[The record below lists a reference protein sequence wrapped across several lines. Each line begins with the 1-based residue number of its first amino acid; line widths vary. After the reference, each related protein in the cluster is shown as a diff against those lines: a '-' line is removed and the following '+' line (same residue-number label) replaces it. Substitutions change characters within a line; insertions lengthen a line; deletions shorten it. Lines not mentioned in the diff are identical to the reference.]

1 MDVIWFYSWFLS
13 DNGVFPC
20 GMNNIPLVY
29 YKVLVLIGFLLV
41 PKLALA
47 AQSENILEDII
58 GLDPE
63 DISQAA
69 IDFVNL
75 SVNPGISGALFEV
88 DWPNR
93 DVKLLRSNLGF
104 GAEFSIRN
112 HWFDGY
118 WGLALVE
125 GKLEDTLEVHNTQN
139 EPITFF
145 VDRDILSLQGSFGF
159 SFPLNKALKYRP
171 YLSVSAAI
179 FDTHSTYIGRVD
191 GDQTSAAFFAQSE
204 TESFTTTIVQEV
216 LYDYR
221 MDSARIELSGIY
233 MLAYTDTFNAT
244 NPVLDTFGWSH
255 TGIFKARWSA
265 PTKLMTHGRSWW
277 WNTYYN
283 HVNFIGQ
290 EKLSLGFK
298 YYNEVG
304 VGMDYE
310 MNIKPLDLFGLRYVG
325 IKLGG
330 IFGDDVVGGSAGLTF
345 R

>member
-1 MDVIWFYSWFLS
+1 MKRNPANY
-13 DNGVFPC
+13 C
-20 GMNNIPLVY
+20 
-29 YKVLVLIGFLLV
+29 KVLVLLSFLLV
-41 PKLALA
+41 PNLAVA
-47 AQSENILEDII
+47 AQTKNILDDIN

-75 SVNPGISGALFEV
+75 SASPGLSGAVFEV

-104 GAEFSIRN
+104 GAEFTIRD
-112 HWFDGY
+112 HLFDGY
-118 WGLALVE
+118 WGLALVQGTLE
-125 GKLEDTLEVHNTQN
+125 DKLEFNNTLD
-139 EPITFF
+139 EPIIFL
-145 VDRDILSLQGSFGF
+145 VDRDILSLQGSFGL
-159 SFPLNKALKYRP
+159 SFPINKSLRYRP
-171 YLSVSAAI
+171 YLSLSAAK
-179 FDTHSTYIGRVD
+179 FDTHSTVIGRVD
-191 GDQTSAAFFAQSE
+191 EDQTPGIFFAQSE
-204 TESFTTTIVQEV
+204 TEAMTTTLVQEV

-221 MDSARIELSGIY
+221 MDSARIELSGTY
-233 MLAYTDTFNAT
+233 MLAYTDTFDASNA
-244 NPVLDTFGWSH
+244 VLDTFGWSH

-265 PTKLMTHGRSWW
+265 PTKLTTQGRHWW

-304 VGMDYE
+304 VGLDYE
-310 MNIKPLDLFGLRYVG
+310 MNIKPLDWFGLRYIG